1 MALILT
7 PIIKSLFMKSLL
19 TVLVA
24 FSMTQNAIAQFGV
37 GLKAG
42 ANITKVEG
50 KSFKDE
56 FRYGYHLGGFA
67 EIGLGDRLSIQPEV
81 LFNQFQTRVDSTFR
95 SVYNVRFAEN
105 RDIKLNYLS
114 IPILLNYKLSK
125 SLSLQAGPQYAILM
139 QKDKN
144 LLQNGREAFNSGDFS
159 VLGGAQIK
167 ISKLRLSGRYFV
179 GLNNIND
186 IDNQNKWKNQGF
198 QLSAG
203 FSL

>member
-1 MALILT
+1 
-7 PIIKSLFMKSLL
+7 MKSLL

-144 LLQNGREAFNSGDFS
+144 VLQNGREAFNSGDFS

>member
-1 MALILT
+1 
-7 PIIKSLFMKSLL
+7 MKSLL

-24 FSMTQNAIAQFGV
+24 FFMAQTAMAQFGV

-67 EIGLGDRLSIQPEV
+67 EIGLGDKLSIQPEV

-114 IPILLNYKLSK
+114 IPILLNYKLGK

>member
-7 PIIKSLFMKSLL
+7 SIIKSLFMKSLL

-24 FSMTQNAIAQFGV
+24 FFMAQTAMAQFGV

-67 EIGLGDRLSIQPEV
+67 EIKLGDKLSVQPEV

-114 IPILLNYKLSK
+114 IPILLNYKLGK
-125 SLSLQAGPQYAILM
+125 SFALQAGPQYAILM

-159 VLGGAQIK
+159 VLGGAQISF
-167 ISKLRLSGRYFV
+167 SKLRLSGRYFV

-203 FSL
+203 FAL